1 MFVYKA
7 ATLTANDVTDETLEA
22 VAQNIGY
29 EAVAYDGEMRQYDV
43 EEVLEYLK
51 QKRPDSVADI
61 QFFEKLVADDILEI
75 NFNITPYHNLY
86 SSEFLTHRNTAPLVR

>member
-7 ATLTANDVTDETLEA
+7 ATLTENDVTDETLEA
-22 VAQNIGY
+22 IAQNIGH

-61 QFFEKLVADDILEI
+61 QFFEQLVVDAILEV
-75 NFNITPYHNLY
+75 NFNITRYHNLY
-86 SSEFLTHRNTAPLVR
+86 SL

>member
-1 MFVYKA
+1 MMFVYKA

-22 VAQNIGY
+22 IAQNIGY
-29 EAVAYDGEMRQYDV
+29 EAVSYDDEIREYDV

-61 QFFEKLVADDILEI
+61 QFFEKLVVDAILEV
-75 NFNITPYHNLY
+75 NFDITRYHNLY
-86 SSEFLTHRNTAPLVR
+86 SL

>member
-7 ATLTANDVTDETLEA
+7 ATLTENDVTDETLEA
-22 VAQNIGY
+22 IAQNIGY
-29 EAVAYDGEMRQYDV
+29 EAVSYDDEIREYDV

-61 QFFEKLVADDILEI
+61 QFFEKLVADAILEV
-75 NFNITPYHNLY
+75 NFDITRYHNLY
-86 SSEFLTHRNTAPLVR
+86 SL

>member
-7 ATLTANDVTDETLEA
+7 ATLTENDVTDETLEA
-22 VAQNIGY
+22 IAQNIGY
-29 EAVAYDGEMRQYDV
+29 EAVSYDDEIREYDV

-61 QFFEKLVADDILEI
+61 QFFEKLVVDAILEV
-75 NFNITPYHNLY
+75 NFDITRYHNLY
-86 SSEFLTHRNTAPLVR
+86 SL

>member
-7 ATLTANDVTDETLEA
+7 ATLTENDVTDETLEA
-22 VAQNIGY
+22 IAQNIGY
-29 EAVAYDGEMRQYDV
+29 EAVSYDDEIREYDV

-61 QFFEKLVADDILEI
+61 QFFEKLAADAILEV
-75 NFNITPYHNLY
+75 NFDITRYHNLY
-86 SSEFLTHRNTAPLVR
+86 SL

>member
-7 ATLTANDVTDETLEA
+7 ATLTENDVTDETLEA
-22 VAQNIGY
+22 IAQNIGY
-29 EAVAYDGEMRQYDV
+29 EAVSYDDEIREYDV

-61 QFFEKLVADDILEI
+61 QFFEQLVVDAILEV
-75 NFNITPYHNLY
+75 NFNITRYHNLY
-86 SSEFLTHRNTAPLVR
+86 SL